1 MADSARDAPDVPPQ
15 LLERRSRL
23 RAFLLDEVVPR
34 EQADGVRLPGDAT
47 PELRRWVR
55 SRSET
60 LGLYRLLQPTELGGH
75 GLGPLAQAVLHET
88 IGASGAVL
96 GGLTLGG
103 GGGLLRLARGAQ
115 RERWLLPV
123 LRGEMDAAFA
133 FTDAR
138 EGPRTIAARRD
149 DVFVLNGVKS
159 FVTGGP
165 HADLLLTVANVT
177 DGGGGPT
184 GTAIFVV
191 RRDAPGVTLRRELR
205 TLDGDVHGE
214 FVLTDVR
221 VSPDDVLGDIGQG
234 LPRARENISGLRL
247 RAAALAC
254 GAGRWTL
261 DYTLRQVSR
270 PHRSGQ
276 PLAEREQ
283 VQAMIAESATEL
295 FAARAALYRAARL
308 AEHAAA
314 DPAYRVRPG
323 AGHGNPGEAGAD
335 VTGRSEEAVELAAAG
350 PERAAAGTDAGVEV
364 AMAKVLATETVARI
378 VDRAIQLTGG
388 AAVVEDHP
396 LAALYR
402 RVRGWRIGEGTT
414 EVLRL
419 IIARGILERTRGG
432 AEWSR

>member
-1 MADSARDAPDVPPQ
+1 MLAAADLPAELMDRC
-15 LLERRSRL
+15 SRL
-23 RAFLLDEVVPR
+23 QAFLHDEVAAR
-34 EQADGVRLPGDAT
+34 EERDRVRLPGDAT

-55 SRSET
+55 SRSEA
-60 LGLYRLLQPTELGGH
+60 LGFYRLLQPAELGGED
-75 GLGPLAQAVLHET
+75 LGPLAQAALHEA

-96 GGLTLGG
+96 GALALGDS
-103 GGGLLRLARGAQ
+103 GGLLRLARGTQ
-115 RERWLLPV
+115 RDRWLLPV
-123 LRGEMDAAFA
+123 LRGEMEAAFA

-138 EGPRTIAARRD
+138 EGPQTTAARHGNA
-149 DVFVLNGVKS
+149 FVLDGVKS

-177 DGGGGPT
+177 ENAGGPT

-221 VSPDDVLGDIGQG
+221 LSVDDVLGDIGQG
-234 LPRARENISGLRL
+234 LPRAREKITALRL
-247 RAAALAC
+247 RAAGLAC
-254 GAGRWTL
+254 GTGRWTL

-295 FAARAALYRAARL
+295 FAARAALYGAARL
-308 AEHAAA
+308 AERAAT
-314 DPAYRVRPG
+314 D
-323 AGHGNPGEAGAD
+323 
-335 VTGRSEEAVELAAAG
+335 T
-350 PERAAAGTDAGVEV
+350 ERAADRPDADVEV
-364 AMAKVLATETVARI
+364 AMAKVVATETVARI
-378 VDRAIQLTGG
+378 VDRAIQITGG

-419 IIARGILERTRGG
+419 VIARGILQRTRGG